1 MNKQSIT
8 FTADEQ
14 ALVKTGGIDLY
25 ASNTVSY
32 IEATFALGE
41 NWTGYD
47 SIRAIWESG
56 YAKIATVLDSAHKCI
71 VPTEVLDRVSK
82 VNVNLVGSIAE
93 NGVLTDR
100 LTTYPILAL
109 TVDADA
115 RVTSDETQAVTASQ
129 FEQFVQSVHSD
140 AENVQNYYYDA
151 EAWAIGTR
159 GGVPVSST
167 DPAYHNNAKYY
178 ADSFTVTDPDNDG
191 NIIISF

>member
-1 MNKQSIT
+1 MNKQGILFS
-8 FTADEQ
+8 ANEQ
-14 ALVKTGGIDLY
+14 TLEKTGGIDNY

-47 SIRAIWESG
+47 VVRAVWESR
-56 YAKIATVLDSAHKCI
+56 YARISTVVDSNYKCI
-71 VPTEVLDRVSK
+71 VPTEVLKYKSK
-82 VNVNLVGSIAE
+82 VNVNLVGSIADGE
-93 NGVLTDR
+93 TLTDR

-115 RVTSDETQAVTASQ
+115 RVDSTETQPITPSQ
-129 FEQFVQSVHSD
+129 FEQFVDRVH
-140 AENVQNYYYDA
+140 ADA
-151 EAWAIGTR
+151 EAIQGYTYDSEAWAVGTR
-159 GGVPVSST
+159 GGVPVSSA

-191 NIIISF
+191 NVIISF